1 MSEIICPQCQASN
14 RSNAR
19 YCHECG
25 ALLPVSGPT
34 PAEARKPASTSNGA
48 EFGLVA
54 DNSIASGSLSSTAG
68 KAEFAASSGNN
79 IVTDQAVPG
88 EESASQPS
96 APPIDRQT
104 RPVDVDAQKPE
115 LQGRYRIEK
124 ELGRGGFG
132 AVYKAWDANLSRF
145 CAVKENMDTSP
156 EAARQFQREASVLA
170 NLTHPNLPRVTDH
183 FTIQG
188 QGQYLVMDFV
198 EGDDL
203 ASIAQHQQQTPF
215 TQTLDWIVQVA
226 DALVYLHSRQPPVLH
241 RDIKPANIRV
251 TPDGKAMLVDFGLV
265 KMYDPSMMTTM
276 GARAVTPGYAPPEQ
290 YGLGRTDARSDIY
303 ALSATMYRM
312 LTGVEPMES
321 VQRAAGG
328 QMAPANE
335 FNREV
340 PAGVSQVLDRAMSL
354 DPRQRFQTAV
364 EFKQA
369 LLAGAG
375 LSPKAD
381 HIAES
386 VYVAPAHPVPVMA
399 PTALVSEPAIPQRR
413 VAQTVAMPEA
423 AVPPVAQPAAR
434 PISKPVK
441 RGGSKT
447 WFVVGGIGLIALIC
461 IASIFL
467 LSMIPDDGQDLGA
480 TQTALAVQIQSLAS
494 PTSGKAA
501 TLPVEIITTNTPLP
515 VVIVTPTPDPS
526 FRSKNPETYVY
537 LDSSQPDT
545 LDPALD
551 YETSGLTVI
560 QNLYDTLIFY
570 DRESPDVFVPQLAL
584 EVPSLENG
592 GISPD
597 GLTYIFKIRPG
608 VKFHDGSVM
617 TADDVAYSFQRGILL
632 GGIESPQW
640 LLTEPLLGIGIY
652 DISGLV
658 DPALADNRDGMLK
671 ANADAMMKACLQVT
685 QAIVAD
691 NASGTVTFRLKQP
704 WGPFIATLSNGWGG
718 VRSKAWTIANGGWDG
733 NCARWQNY
741 YAIPSSELNKSKLG
755 SGAMGTG
762 PYMLDHWTVD
772 KELVLKANPYYWRTE
787 PAWPGG
793 PAGAPRIKTVEIRF
807 VWEID
812 DHIKLLE
819 SGEGDSTNQ
828 ETSTYWSRL
837 DPHTGMTCNRTDL
850 DCTPMNTPLARL
862 ERLTGVALGG
872 RNNDVLLNW
881 HINTDGGNKLIGSG
895 TLDGN
900 GIPADFF
907 SNMHVRRAFAYCFNY
922 DSYLKEI
929 AQGEGIRA
937 INVMLPNMIGYE
949 ANSPY
954 YTYNPEQC
962 AAELRSANFN
972 GKSVWDTGFTMQAPA
987 ANSSIARMA
996 ISKILS
1002 DEFGKLDPRF
1012 KIVVSDIE
1020 SGEYNNLRNA
1030 HKLPFTTTG
1039 WVEDIHD
1046 PHNWVYP
1053 FTLGN
1058 VGRWQSM
1065 DAGFLNQVRDII
1077 SKAVAQTDPQMR
1089 AQLYHEFNQ
1098 LYYDQAPAILLF
1110 QSVGRHYQ
1118 QRWVNGWYGNPVFP
1132 GPYFYVLWKD

>member
-1 MSEIICPQCQASN
+1 MAEIICPQCQVPN

-19 YCHECG
+19 FCHECG
-25 ALLPVSGPT
+25 ALLPVSGPRPADADT
-34 PAEARKPASTSNGA
+34 PAGVLEGSGTGPVSNPPTPVEVLPSTAEQAASAIPSGINIGSDQ
-48 EFGLVA
+48 VV
-54 DNSIASGSLSSTAG
+54 SGSRTVPPLVTPST
-68 KAEFAASSGNN
+68 
-79 IVTDQAVPG
+79 
-88 EESASQPS
+88 
-96 APPIDRQT
+96 DRQT
-104 RPVDVDAQKPE
+104 RPVDVDSGRSE

-132 AVYKAWDANLSRF
+132 AVYKAWDANLNHF
-145 CAVKENMDTSP
+145 CALKENMDASP

-183 FTIQG
+183 FIIPG

-198 EGDDL
+198 EGEDL
-203 ASIAQHQQQTPF
+203 ASVAQRQRQTPF
-215 TQTLDWIVQVA
+215 RETLDWIVQVA
-226 DALVYLHSRQPPVLH
+226 NALVYLHSRQPPVLH
-241 RDIKPANIRV
+241 RDIKPANIRI
-251 TPDGKAMLVDFGLV
+251 TPEGQAMLVDFGLV
-265 KMYDPSMMTTM
+265 KMYDPSMKTTM

-290 YGLGRTDARSDIY
+290 YGLGRTDVRSDIY
-303 ALSATMYRM
+303 ALAATMYRM

-335 FNREV
+335 LNREV
-340 PAGVSQVLDRAMSL
+340 PAGVSQALDRAMSL
-354 DPRQRFQTAV
+354 DPRQRFQTAA

-375 LSPKAD
+375 LAPMVSYP
-381 HIAES
+381 AEP
-386 VYVAPAHPVPVMA
+386 VYVAPAQPIPAVA
-399 PTALVSEPAIPQRR
+399 PTAAVSEPAIRQRG

-423 AVPPVAQPAAR
+423 VIPPSAQPAAR
-434 PISKPVK
+434 PVSKPVK
-441 RGGSKT
+441 RGGSKI
-447 WFVVGGIGLIALIC
+447 WLVVGGVGLFALIC

-467 LSMIPDDGQDLGA
+467 LSMFPDDGEDMDA
-480 TQTALAVQIQSLAS
+480 TQTALALEIQGLAS
-494 PTSGKAA
+494 STPGKAA
-501 TLPVEIITTNTPLP
+501 TSPVELEPTDTPP
-515 VVIVTPTPDPS
+515 AVVIVTPTPNPS
-526 FRSKNPETYVY
+526 FRSKNPETYIY
-537 LDSSQPDT
+537 LDSGQPDT
-545 LDPALD
+545 LDPALN

-560 QNLYDTLIFY
+560 QNLYDTLIFF

-584 EVPSLENG
+584 EVPSLDNG

-597 GLTYIFKIRPG
+597 GLTYTFKIRPG
-608 VKFHDGSVM
+608 VQFHDGSVM
-617 TADDVAYSFQRGILL
+617 TADDVAYSFQRGILQ
-632 GGIESPQW
+632 GGLESPQW

-658 DPALADNRDGMLK
+658 DPALTDNRDGMLK
-671 ANADAMMKACLQVT
+671 DNPDAMMKACLQVT
-685 QAIVAD
+685 GAIVAD
-691 NASGTVTFRLKQP
+691 NAAGTVTFHLKQP
-704 WGPFIATLSNGWGG
+704 WGPFIATLANGWGG

-741 YAIPSSELNKSKLG
+741 YAIPASELNKGKLG

-772 KELVLKANPYYWRTE
+772 KELVLKANPNYWRTE

-793 PAGAPRIKTVEIRF
+793 PIGAPRLKTIEVRF

-828 ETSTYWSRL
+828 ETSTFWSRL
-837 DPHTGMTCNRTDL
+837 DPHTGLTCNRTDL

-862 ERLTGVALGG
+862 ERVTGLALGG
-872 RNNDVLLNW
+872 RNNDVLFNW

-895 TLDGN
+895 ALDGN

-907 SNMHVRRAFAYCFNY
+907 SNVHVRRAFAYCFNY
-922 DSYLKEI
+922 DSFLKEVM
-929 AQGEGIRA
+929 QGEGIRA

-949 ANSPY
+949 ANSSY

-962 AAELRSANFN
+962 AAELHSANIN

-987 ANSSIARMA
+987 VNSSIARMT
-996 ISKILS
+996 ISKILG

-1012 KIVVSDIE
+1012 KIVVSEIE
-1020 SGEYNNLRNA
+1020 SGEYNDLRNA
-1030 HKLPFTTTG
+1030 HKLPFTTSG

-1046 PHNWVYP
+1046 PHNWTYP

-1058 VGRWQSM
+1058 LGRWQSM
-1065 DAGFLNQVRDII
+1065 DTEFLDQARDNI
-1077 SKAVAQTDPQMR
+1077 SRAVAQTDPQMR
-1089 AQLYHEFNQ
+1089 TQIYHEFNK
-1098 LYYDQAPAILLF
+1098 LYYEQVPAILLF
-1110 QSVGRHYQ
+1110 QSLGRHYQ